1 MTTVVFGEYP
11 FRFREEHGAK
21 MVFDPVRKKY
31 VALTPEEWVRQHIL
45 HYLMERGYPA
55 SLIAIERGIEVNGLM
70 RRFDIVVY
78 GRDSR
83 PLILVECKAQEEP
96 LDHHVLMQAVAYN
109 LTVQARYLWL
119 TNGKHTYFI
128 RLSDGEVLDE
138 VVSFDDL
145 VKSGE

>member
-1 MTTVVFGEYP
+1 M
-11 FRFREEHGAK
+11 K
-21 MVFDPVRKKY
+21 MIFDPVRRKY

-45 HYLMERGYPA
+45 HYLLEHGYPS

-78 GRDSR
+78 GRDTQ
-83 PLILVECKAQEEP
+83 PLILVECKAQEEA
-96 LDHHVLMQAVAYN
+96 LDHHVVMQAVAYN

-119 TNGKHTYFI
+119 TNGTHTYFI

-138 VVSFDDL
+138 VLSFEAVSQ
-145 VKSGE
+145 GGQ